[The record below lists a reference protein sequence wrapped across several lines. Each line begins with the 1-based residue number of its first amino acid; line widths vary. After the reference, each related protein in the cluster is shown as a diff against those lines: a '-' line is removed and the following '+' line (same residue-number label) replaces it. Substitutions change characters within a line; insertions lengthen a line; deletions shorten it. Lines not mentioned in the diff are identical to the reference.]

1 VSPRPQIDHLRK
13 PQLLE
18 AAAGVIAERGIASTR
33 IADVAERA
41 GTSAPAVLYW
51 FKTKDE
57 LLAEA
62 LTVEEERFYEEL
74 TERMNA
80 LERPRD
86 RLRLLLEASAEEY
99 DWTLWMELWTRAL
112 RDRSTWVAR
121 RRLDDRWR
129 SQIAEVIR
137 EGQKVGE
144 FGEAD
149 PDAVAVVLA
158 SLIDGLAVQVTLGD
172 PVVSEERMLRHALE
186 IAGRLLR
193 AELEASG
200 DEAEPA
206 GAGRREE

>member
-13 PQLLE
+13 PQLVE

-41 GTSAPAVLYW
+41 GTSPPAVLYW
-51 FKTKDE
+51 FESKDE

-62 LTVEEERFYEEL
+62 LTIEEERFYQQL
-74 TERMNA
+74 TERMAA
-80 LERPRD
+80 LARSRD
-86 RLRLLLEASAEEY
+86 RLRLMLEASAEEY

-112 RDRSTWVAR
+112 RDRSTAVAR

-129 SQIAEVIR
+129 SKIAGVIR
-137 EGQKVGE
+137 EGQEAGE

-158 SLIDGLAVQVTLGD
+158 ALIDGLAVQVTLGD
-172 PVVSEERMLRHALE
+172 PVVSEERMLRESPA
-186 IAGRLLR
+186 
-193 AELEASG
+193 AS
-200 DEAEPA
+200 A
-206 GAGRREE
+206 